1 MRNKQITKQI
11 DLKLVEKAIIF
22 AKKWHDGQLRKTGEP
37 YYTHPLAVANIVA
50 EFCPKTDVIVAAILH
65 DVIEDSP
72 CSVILIESEFNPR
85 IADIVYRLTRIR
97 IDKDGNKIKL
107 TIAALMEDLKKLDD
121 KEAMLIKEIDRL
133 HNLETIGNFSQE
145 KQEDTAHE
153 TLDNIITNVAYT
165 VDNYNIDDKLSLES
179 KLLKECQTILDKNSK

>member
-1 MRNKQITKQI
+1 
-11 DLKLVEKAIIF
+11 
-22 AKKWHDGQLRKTGEP
+22 
-37 YYTHPLAVANIVA
+37 
-50 EFCPKTDVIVAAILH
+50 
-65 DVIEDSP
+65 
-72 CSVILIESEFNPR
+72 
-85 IADIVYRLTRIR
+85 
-97 IDKDGNKIKL
+97 
-107 TIAALMEDLKKLDD
+107 
-121 KEAMLIKEIDRL
+121 MLIKEIDRL